1 MRRRLSYANVVAT
14 LALVFAMSGGA
25 LAANHYLINSTK
37 QISPKVLKKL
47 TGKTGKTGV
56 AGAAG
61 KEGPQGKEGL
71 AGKEGKEGLAGAAG
85 IGPAFSVSHEASI
98 EWEQTSELRPV
109 LSLTGIPAGS
119 YWITAT
125 FAGFNAN
132 TGHSSG
138 VDVHC
143 ALSAGADSDN
153 KHFDLGDNEPGE
165 DANADVAMQ
174 LVHQFAAAGGLAT
187 LECNNFAVKGISLE
201 DIKITAI
208 AVAAIT
214 NKAG

>member
-1 MRRRLSYANVVAT
+1 
-14 LALVFAMSGGA
+14 LA
-25 LAANHYLINSTK
+25 
-37 QISPKVLKKL
+37 
-47 TGKTGKTGV
+47 

-85 IGPAFSVSHEASI
+85 IGPAFSVFHDAAV

-132 TGHSSG
+132 TGHSSQ
-138 VDVHC
+138 VDVNC
-143 ALSAGADSDN
+143 VLSAGGDSDD
-153 KHFDLGDNEPGE
+153 KHFDLGDDALAEGE
-165 DANADVAMQ
+165 NNNVPVAMQ
-174 LVHQFAAAGGLAT
+174 LVHQFTGASGVAE
-187 LECNNFAVKGISLE
+187 LECNNFGQKNITLE

-208 AVAAIT
+208 QISAIT